1 MRNDDHLERKDLRI
15 GLGMFHVG
23 ADMLRSTLAL
33 RHVID
38 TCSIEGAEAQSCLET
53 LVISRPSS

>member
-23 ADMLRSTLAL
+23 ADMFLAAQMWTKWSDGNL
-33 RHVID
+33 FR
-38 TCSIEGAEAQSCLET
+38 ALEA
-53 LVISRPSS
+53 